1 MSTKA
6 DAIAGLKQEL
16 AWWSDLIE
24 RSDGSLAGSNPERSL
39 KDTIAHLMAWQQ
51 RSIAR
56 MEAAVHHHEPEY
68 NLWPVEMET
77 DDDSCLVDI
86 NAWIYEYFKDWSWEE
101 IRKAW
106 KIGFNRF
113 VDLCEEVSEADL
125 EAAGKYAWLDGYALM
140 EVISGSAEHH
150 REHRADF
157 GG

>member
-6 DAIAGLKQEL
+6 DAITGLKQEL

-24 RSDGSLAGSNPERSL
+24 RNDGGLAGSNPERTL

-56 MEAAVHHHEPEY
+56 MEAAVYHHEPEY
-68 NLWPVEMET
+68 NLWPEEMET
-77 DDDSCLVDI
+77 DDDSSLIAI
-86 NAWIYEYFKDWSWEE
+86 NAWIYDHFKDWSWGE
-101 IRKAW
+101 ICKAW
-106 KIGFNRF
+106 KIEFTRF
-113 VDLCEEVSEADL
+113 IALSEEASEANL
-125 EAAGKYAWLDGYALM
+125 EAQGKYAWLDGYALI
-140 EVISGSAEHH
+140 EVINASAEHH